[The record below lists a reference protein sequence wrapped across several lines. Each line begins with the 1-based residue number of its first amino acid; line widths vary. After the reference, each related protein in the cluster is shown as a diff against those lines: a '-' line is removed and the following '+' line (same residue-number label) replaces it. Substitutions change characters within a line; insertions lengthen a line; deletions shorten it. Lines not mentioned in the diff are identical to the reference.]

1 MSAREQNPQFF
12 PDWRWK
18 RVDDPLADQP
28 LVDGAVAAELSLQF
42 HPLAKTGIELA
53 HRRSLPRDQP
63 VAGAGDLRGGNRRTG
78 LDHEIGGAVIGQGP
92 GQRGLLALGRVKPPL
107 GRADQRRGIAARAHA
122 ALLDFDRAALARFD
136 QRLGAGEGE
145 IDRPAR
151 SGIGQRGVE
160 FAGELERDIVLDR
173 GRSGDHRRHALGE
186 QLLDVPLGGAA
197 VEEHQLQIGQRT
209 EQLRQTLAMRG
220 GIAAPCSLQIEH
232 RTVGMAAVMQHRQII
247 AVVADQIEQ
256 PRDVGRGLG
265 LELDD
270 PGVVFLLQRVADRVA
285 FPLQAVE
292 KPALVIGERRQND
305 RRSGHQCQATVLSA
319 ACPAG
324 LEK

>member
-18 RVDDPLADQP
+18 RVDDPLAHQP
-28 LVDGAVAAELSLQF
+28 LVDGAVAAELSLQL
-42 HPLAKTGIELA
+42 HPFAKTGIELA

-220 GIAAPCSLQIEH
+220 DIAAPCSLQIEH
-232 RTVGMAAVMQHRQII
+232 RTVGMATVMQHRQIVAI
-247 AVVADQIEQ
+247 APDQFEQ
-256 PRDVGRGLG
+256 PRDARAL
-265 LELDD
+265 LNLQIDD
-270 PGVVFLLQRVADRVA
+270 PAIFLAAQGIADRIA
-285 FPLQAVE
+285 FLLQAVE
-292 KPALVIGERRQND
+292 V
-305 RRSGHQCQATVLSA
+305 A
-319 ACPAG
+319 A
-324 LEK
+324 